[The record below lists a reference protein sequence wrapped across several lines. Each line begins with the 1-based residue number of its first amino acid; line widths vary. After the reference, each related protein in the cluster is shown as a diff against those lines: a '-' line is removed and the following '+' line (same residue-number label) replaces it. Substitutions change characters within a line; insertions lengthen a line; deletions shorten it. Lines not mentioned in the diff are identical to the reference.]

1 MNSIKYIIVKNII
14 LSFILSMIIFAIY
27 VELSEGM
34 GNIWYRT
41 NSTGNKEI
49 FLESLWG
56 LMMAPLVYKFYWWYE
71 YLDLNFFI
79 YWSLVFWILQIIS
92 VYYTVKY

>member
-1 MNSIKYIIVKNII
+1 MNSMKYIIVKNII
-14 LSFILSMIIFAIY
+14 LSFILSTIIFAIY

-41 NSTGNKEI
+41 NSTGNREV

-56 LMMAPLVYKFYWWYE
+56 LMMAPLSYKFYWWYE

-79 YWSLVFWILQIIS
+79 YWSLLFWILQIIS
-92 VYYTVKY
+92 VYYP